1 MIEVYAHNYLKNL
14 LKKDSL
20 LWPHNLTLSRLV
32 ARSLRRRDKSIFD
45 LQGVNHNDYW
55 FGVLIPLCL
64 NSSGAALVVTPLLKQ
79 RLFQVEIPKLKDEG
93 LDLVVWEGD
102 NPPSDDKLWVLS
114 YEDFLNAYDQNF
126 LGAKQFIFIL
136 KPVVSICF

>member
-1 MIEVYAHNYLKNL
+1 MIEVYAHNYLKSL

-64 NSSGAALVVTPLLKQ
+64 KSSGAALVVTPLLKQ
-79 RLFQVEIPKLKDEG
+79 RLFQVEIPKLKNTICE
-93 LDLVVWEGD
+93 LF
-102 NPPSDDKLWVLS
+102 
-114 YEDFLNAYDQNF
+114 YTI
-126 LGAKQFIFIL
+126 IFPRNNTVIFYN
-136 KPVVSICF
+136 KI